1 MDDLTWYAYEALVQA
16 YDSNAIAFTKEELTQ
31 YRRLQNEVLSQR
43 PTGGEISEASINLIN
58 SGGTWIE
65 LSEYDLQH

>member
-1 MDDLTWYAYEALVQA
+1 MDDLTWYEYEALVQA
-16 YDSNAIAFTKEELTQ
+16 YEADAIAFTNSELTQ
-31 YRRLQNEVLSQR
+31 YRRLQNEVVAKR
-43 PTGGEISEASINLIN
+43 PTGGEISKESISLIK